1 MTMYHADHF
10 RFQPIAEALVR
21 LWRSQ
26 LQDWVAHRREIK
38 TQKRQEE
45 LLAGLDPQILDDI
58 GVTDSHRRRPL
69 PGLFAYSPQ
78 LVAIDAMRG
87 RMNTR

>member
-10 RFQPIAEALVR
+10 RFQPITDAVVKS
-21 LWRSQ
+21 WRAKV
-26 LQDWVAHRREIK
+26 QDWVAHRRKIK
-38 TQKRQEE
+38 AQKRQEE

-58 GVTDSHRRRPL
+58 GVSDSHRRRPL
-69 PGLFAYSPQ
+69 PGLFAYSPH
-78 LVAIDAMRG
+78 LVVIDAMRG